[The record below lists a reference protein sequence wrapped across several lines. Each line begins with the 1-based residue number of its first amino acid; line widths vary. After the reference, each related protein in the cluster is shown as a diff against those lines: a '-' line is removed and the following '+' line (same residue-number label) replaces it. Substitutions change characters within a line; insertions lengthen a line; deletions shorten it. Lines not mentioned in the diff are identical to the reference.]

1 MQKKWWDSFLLFF
14 TWPTRELCPYEHENG
29 CGGVCPKCGLFH
41 KILQQQIKAKHTIE
55 KTFKCEQ
62 CGTSFG
68 TKGNLK
74 QHIEAIHLKKW
85 DFACD
90 ICGSKFY
97 FKHKMEEHVKARHLG
112 TVYILEQ

>member
-1 MQKKWWDSFLLFF
+1 M
-14 TWPTRELCPYEHENG
+14 
-29 CGGVCPKCGLFH
+29 FH
-41 KILQQQIKAKHTIE
+41 KMLQQPIKAKHKIE

-74 QHIEAIHLKKW
+74 QHIEAIHLKKR